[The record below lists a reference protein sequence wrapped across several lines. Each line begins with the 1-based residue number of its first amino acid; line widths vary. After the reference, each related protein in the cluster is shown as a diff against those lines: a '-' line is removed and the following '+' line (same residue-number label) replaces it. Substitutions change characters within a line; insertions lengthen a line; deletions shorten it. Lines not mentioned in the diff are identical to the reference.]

1 MSPSMKTLARVPN
14 AAAAWAAILT
24 RAPVARAE
32 DVPDRR
38 YSVRGVA
45 IEERRALRYS
55 RVVAPHGRDA
65 WADAHLA
72 HPGFLHAL
80 AHPLGLALMA
90 APRFPLPALGLV
102 HVKNSLL
109 LHRPV
114 CIGERVDI
122 ETCIGGLVRASRGST
137 CEVVSVL
144 SRGGDIVATD
154 VSTYLLRGSGNSAM
168 RAKSLQ
174 TEAAPFASAASP
186 SRWKLS
192 AGVGREFARVS
203 GDVHPI
209 HVSALSARALGAPSP
224 LAHGMVL
231 GSRALS
237 EAGVGAHSPLLWELE
252 FPSLPPLPATVWVRY
267 GREEPKEGTTGGS
280 VAFSGFSL
288 RGPTPADRTAHLTFS
303 GRVTVLG
310 GA

>member
-1 MSPSMKTLARVPN
+1 MSPSTKTLARVPN

-55 RVVAPHGRDA
+55 RVVAPHERDA
-65 WADAHLA
+65 WADVHLA

-114 CIGERVDI
+114 CIGERIDI
-122 ETCIGGLVRASRGST
+122 ETRIGDLARSSRGSA

-144 SRGGDIVATD
+144 SSGGDIVATD

-174 TEAAPFASAASP
+174 TEAAPFALAASP

-224 LAHGMVL
+224 LAHGMFL

-267 GREEPKEGTTGGS
+267 GREEPKEGTKGSS

-288 RGPTPADRTAHLTFS
+288 RGPTPADRTAHRAFS